1 MAATTYAKGFSLS
14 IDGVTIGKIMMDG
27 VPNPEP
33 EAEKVDDT
41 TQDSGD
47 YYEYVLGMIE
57 SGEADLQCIYDP
69 DDEGQAA
76 LLAAYA
82 ALDIH
87 SFILTYPNN
96 LGRKSFNAY
105 VMRASIVTVDK
116 KVGLKCK
123 LALSGGTTFSTTE
136 TKLTTPFF
144 AITGNPGGA
153 ISNIVPA
160 AADTPGTYIVYC
172 ANSVESVTVTPT
184 CATSGATITVDG
196 TPVATGVA
204 SASKAL
210 TAGAVRTILI
220 KVSKA
225 GETPGLYRLLVG
237 RAAA

>member
-57 SGEADLQCIYDP
+57 SGEADLQCRYDP
-69 DDEGQAA
+69 DDAGQTA

-87 SFILTYPNN
+87 SFVLTYPNS
-96 LGRKSFNAY
+96 LGQKSFNAY
-105 VMRASIVTVDK
+105 VMKASIVTIDK

-136 TKLTTPFF
+136 TELTTPFF
-144 AITGNPGGA
+144 AITGTPGGA
-153 ISNIVPA
+153 ISAIVPA
-160 AADTPGTYIVYC
+160 AAADPNTYIIYC
-172 ANSVESVTVTPT
+172 ATSVESVTVTPT

-196 TPVATGVA
+196 TAVTSGSA

-210 TAGAVRTILI
+210 TAGEVRTILV